1 MLTTS
6 VAGAHERDRQ
16 PGAADGLQRIRLQ
29 VGAERDAEHGLR
41 GHERPA
47 RELDLARSAATAPRS
62 SPTSSAANSVAD
74 ESPTRSSANATTAV
88 RAPSTSNDAAVRIA
102 PKR

>member
-1 MLTTS
+1 MTPST
-6 VAGAHERDRQ
+6 AC
-16 PGAADGLQRIRLQ
+16 AATNVQRGNAISP
-29 VGAERDAEHGLR
+29 VGRH
-41 GHERPA
+41 
-47 RELDLARSAATAPRS
+47 SAAVN
-62 SPTSSAANSVAD
+62 PTSSAANSVAD